1 MPLVARAVSSSSK
14 LTSCVA
20 NRSQAIALPIVRQS
34 GCMTIR
40 EQSVPLRQDDSAYRI
55 DVYCLM
61 SWLMGCWMSLRLL
74 YDQTVPSG
82 DTK

>member
-1 MPLVARAVSSSSK
+1 MPLVARAVSSSSR
-14 LTSCVA
+14 LTSRA
-20 NRSQAIALPIVRQS
+20 TNRSQAIALLIVWQS

-40 EQSVPLRQDDSAYRI
+40 EQSGPLRQDDSARRI
-55 DVYCLM
+55 GVYCLM

-74 YDQTVPSG
+74 YDQTMPSD